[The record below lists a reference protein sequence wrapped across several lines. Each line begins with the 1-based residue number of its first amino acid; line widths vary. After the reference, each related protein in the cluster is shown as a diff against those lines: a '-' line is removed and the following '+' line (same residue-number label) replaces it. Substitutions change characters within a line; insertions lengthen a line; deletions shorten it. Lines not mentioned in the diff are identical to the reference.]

1 MSQLISA
8 RVPEATADRLRQ
20 YARRKQRSVN
30 ETLSIALEEWIRQ
43 NEFAYIEFRDTPN
56 GRMAYMKT
64 SRLPVWWVVNLA
76 KSYAMDAEQTAA
88 YWNGHRSQEWVK
100 AALNY
105 YEAFGEEIDALIADY
120 EATTY
125 EQLKRRLPQLEL
137 VKVPVAQEVEGSV
150 EESNP

>member
-64 SRLPVWWVVNLA
+64 SRLPVWWVVKLA
-76 KSYAMDAEQTAA
+76 KSYAMDVEKSVA

-105 YEAFGEEIDALIADY
+105 YEAFGDEIDVLIADY
-120 EATTY
+120 EATNY

-137 VKVPVAQEVEGSV
+137 VNVPAALDAEGSV
-150 EESNP
+150 GEGNP